1 MPKKILLA
9 SILGF
14 LLANS
19 LSLLAQFPRVG
30 VSGEIPLGKLD
41 EMEQV
46 LAQADAHQRASLLTR
61 LGVDTAIAQN
71 AAETL
76 LPGEAIAL
84 RPIRSRG
91 AAHYGIAFLPS
102 GIGTECFLY
111 LLRGSDENPQ
121 KDAWHA
127 ISQQQL
133 DCWDMAAS
141 FELMPLRSADVDDVV
156 VHHVNLGH
164 GSGYAEDQTQVF
176 SVLDGKLLQTL
187 ATEDS
192 LWQVTAGAEGDT
204 LNRASTFLHF
214 PDNSLEESRSSI
226 YNDKLKRVERRYWR
240 WSQQKRRFLP
250 SRFRLVTP
258 PIG

>member
-1 MPKKILLA
+1 MHKKILLA

-14 LLANS
+14 LLATC
-19 LSLLAQFPRVG
+19 LPLPAQFPTVG
-30 VSGEIPLGKLD
+30 VSGEIPLGRLD
-41 EMEQV
+41 EMEQM
-46 LAQADAHQRASLLTR
+46 LTLADAHEKASFLSR
-61 LGVDTAIAQN
+61 LGIDSDCAN
-71 AAETL
+71 HAAETL

-91 AAHYGIAFLPS
+91 AVHYGIAFLPS
-102 GIGTECFLY
+102 GTGTECFLY
-111 LLRGSDENPQ
+111 LLQGSDENPQ

-127 ISQQQL
+127 IGQQQL

-164 GSGYAEDQTQVF
+164 GSGYAADQTQVF

-214 PDNSLEESRSSI
+214 PDNSLEESRSST
-226 YNDKLKRVERRYWR
+226 YNDKLKKIERRYWR
-240 WSQQKRRFLP
+240 WSQQKRRFFP

-258 PIG
+258 PID